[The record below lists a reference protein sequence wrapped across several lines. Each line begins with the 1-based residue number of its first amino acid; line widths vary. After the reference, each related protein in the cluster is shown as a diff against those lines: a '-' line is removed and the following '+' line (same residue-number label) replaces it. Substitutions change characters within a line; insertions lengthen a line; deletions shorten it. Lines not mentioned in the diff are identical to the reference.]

1 MTSISSAS
9 PPRILLAGAA
19 ARPGGDFER
28 FLLERGWKWEFVD
41 HKEALIEALKRNSF
55 DLLVLDAALPRV
67 NLDEIRSAV
76 PVEDGGRHLALLV
89 VNSQG
94 RKDVFQGQSGLHV
107 RKCEGHVELPVLER
121 LAVLSSRRRQCPG
134 SGEGCRREI
143 VTITAG
149 EAQKGLP
156 EIPLLDHLCRMGW
169 INESVRQRII
179 LAFQEAFT
187 NSLEHGSLEL
197 SSIWKDEL
205 DEEGR
210 DLYAS
215 RRHERLSDPAFA
227 DRNITVVGECDCLS
241 LTIKII
247 DQGPG
252 FSLNHACEEIMQRS
266 AMSFHGRGLAIIG
279 SIMDEVSFSEDG
291 TEIVMRK
298 DLDY

>member
-1 MTSISSAS
+1 MTSIPSPP

-19 ARPGGDFER
+19 ARPEGEFER

-41 HKEALIEALKRNSF
+41 REEALIEALKHHRF
-55 DLLVLDAALPRV
+55 DLLVLDATLPSI
-67 NLDEIRSAV
+67 NLDDIRSAV
-76 PVEDGGRHLALLV
+76 PADERSHIALLV
-89 VNSQG
+89 VNS
-94 RKDVFQGQSGLHV
+94 RGQSPVFEERPGLHI
-107 RKCEGHVELPVLER
+107 RKCEGKLELPVLER
-121 LAVLSSRRRQCPG
+121 LALVSSRRRQCAGMGQGP
-134 SGEGCRREI
+134 RREVI
-143 VTITAG
+143 TITAR
-149 EAQKGLP
+149 EAEKALP
-156 EIPLLDHLCRMGW
+156 DMPLLDHLFRVGC
-169 INESVRQRII
+169 INESDRQRLT

-210 DLYAS
+210 DVYAS

-227 DRNITVVGECDCLS
+227 DRTITVVGECDCRW
-241 LTIKII
+241 LTVRII

-252 FSLNHACEEIMQRS
+252 FSLNHACEEIMRGS

-291 TEIVMRK
+291 TEIIMRK
-298 DLDY
+298 FLD